1 MEKFQALR
9 KQFGNL
15 INRKMND
22 ILSDLMA
29 RLQNGIIARKE
40 SIQVPATKM
49 VEAVLRI
56 IRKEGMIVDFKKE
69 SDNFFT
75 VTLKYDEGEPIVT
88 KFVRVS
94 KPGLRRYVT
103 VNDIKPV
110 MNGRGISIISTSQ
123 GLMSG
128 AVAKSKKLGGELIC
142 EIW

>member
-56 IRKEGMIVDFKKE
+56 VRKEGMIVDFKKE

-75 VTLKYDEGEPIVT
+75 VTLKYDDGEPIVT